1 MADFSYDLDTV
12 VGKIRLLIFDKDET
26 DYIFTDAELT
36 QFYSLEDSSV
46 FCAAALALE
55 GIASNE
61 AYVQKRIKIL
71 DITTDGPAVA
81 KALLERA
88 KILREKAAEADW
100 DIDWAEM
107 AVSDFAYREMLEK
120 DRL

>member
-1 MADFSYDLDTV
+1 MADFSYDLATT
-12 VGKIRLLIFDKDET
+12 VGKIRLLIFDKDEAS
-26 DYIFTDAELT
+26 YIFTDGELT
-36 QFYSLEDSSV
+36 EFYSLEDSSI

-55 GIASNE
+55 SIASNE

-107 AVSDFAYREMLEK
+107 AVSDFAYREMVEK
-120 DRL
+120 ERL

>member
-1 MADFSYDLDTV
+1 MAEFSYDLTTV
-12 VGKIRLLIFDKDET
+12 VGTIRNLIFDKDET
-26 DYIFTDAELT
+26 DYIFTDAELMS
-36 QFYSLEDSSV
+36 FYGLEEDSIP
-46 FCAAALALE
+46 CAAALALE
-55 GIASNE
+55 SIASNE

-81 KALLERA
+81 KSLLERA

-107 AVSDFAYREMLEK
+107 AVNPFAYREMIEK

>member
-1 MADFSYDLDTV
+1 MADFSYDLATT
-12 VGKIRLLIFDKDET
+12 VGKIRLLIMDKETT

-36 QFYSLEDSSV
+36 EFYSLEDSSI

-55 GIASNE
+55 SIASNE

-81 KALLERA
+81 KSLLERA

-107 AVSDFAYREMLEK
+107 AVSDFAYREMIEK

>member
-1 MADFSYDLDTV
+1 MADFSYDLATT

-36 QFYSLEDSSV
+36 QFYSLEEDSI

-88 KILREKAAEADW
+88 KVLRNKAAEADW

-107 AVSDFAYREMLEK
+107 AVSDFAYREMVEK

>member
-1 MADFSYDLDTV
+1 MDFTYDVGTT
-12 VGKIRLLIFDKDET
+12 VGKIRLLIFDRDEA
-26 DYIFTDAELT
+26 DYIFTDAELN
-36 QFYSLEDSSV
+36 QFYTLEGDSV

-55 GIASNE
+55 SMASNE

-81 KALLERA
+81 KSLLERA
-88 KILREKAAEADW
+88 KVLREKAAEADW

>member
-1 MADFSYDLDTV
+1 MADFSYDLATT
-12 VGKIRLLIFDKDET
+12 VGKIRLLIMDKDET

-55 GIASNE
+55 GMASNE

-81 KALLERA
+81 KSLLERA
-88 KILREKAAEADW
+88 KVLREEAEDW

-107 AVSDFAYREMLEK
+107 AVSDFAYREMIEK
-120 DRL
+120 DRI